1 MKSKPAYIFL
11 IVLVFTGFHVGFG
24 QENKKSV
31 KQDSTSVK
39 IETEA
44 DDLTIEAEKTISKR
58 KLRRRLKRRSRKI
71 FTDPLAP
78 ARAAFYSAALPGLGQ
93 IYTGNYWK
101 LPLVYGAIGGGIYA
115 YTWNN
120 DRYNRFRDAFKRR
133 LAGFTDDEFFGVLL
147 PDGTPS
153 GFSNEQLIDRQRRF
167 RRDQELAL
175 LATVAAYALN
185 IIDANVSA
193 HLKQYEINE
202 DLSLKPDIKLDDNTF
217 KPNYSVSL
225 RFNF

>member
-1 MKSKPAYIFL
+1 MKIKSFCIL
-11 IVLVFTGFHVGFG
+11 ILLCITQIPLVIA
-24 QENKKSV
+24 QEEDRKITP
-31 KQDSTSVK
+31 DSTKVRIDTDAES
-39 IETEA
+39 
-44 DDLTIEAEKTISKR
+44 LTVEAEKIVAKRPKR
-58 KLRRRLKRRSRKI
+58 KKKINRNRKI

-120 DRYNRFRDAFKRR
+120 DVYNRFRDAYKRR
-133 LAGFTDDEFFGVLL
+133 LAGFTDDEFYGE
-147 PDGTPS
+147 PDVNGEPTR
-153 GFSNEQLIDRQRRF
+153 FTTEQLIDRQRRF

-175 LATVAAYALN
+175 LATVAAYVLN

-193 HLKQYEINE
+193 HLKQYEIND
-202 DLSLKPDIKLDDNTF
+202 DLSFKPDIQLDEDTF

-225 RFNF
+225 RLNF

>member
-1 MKSKPAYIFL
+1 MRINLLYIL
-11 IVLVFTGFHVGFG
+11 LLLSITGVQLAFG
-24 QENKKSV
+24 QDEKRGTETDTTLTAIDAAS
-31 KQDSTSVK
+31 DS
-39 IETEA
+39 
-44 DDLTIEAEKTISKR
+44 LTIRAEKVVTKR
-58 KLRRRLKRRSRKI
+58 KRRKKVKNRNRKI

-120 DRYNRFRDAFKRR
+120 DIYNRFRDAYKRR
-133 LAGFTDDEFFGVLL
+133 LAGFTDDEFFGE
-147 PDGTPS
+147 PDAEGNPTR
-153 GFSNEQLIDRQRRF
+153 FTTEQLIDRQRRF

-175 LATVAAYALN
+175 LATVAAYVLN

-193 HLKQYEINE
+193 HLKQYEIND
-202 DLSLKPDIKLDDNTF
+202 DLSLKPDIELDEDTF
-217 KPNYSVSL
+217 RPNYSVSL
-225 RFNF
+225 RLNF